1 MTWTDYKTNTD
12 IAKEL
17 NINPI
22 LDKIQEHRRNWL
34 QYINRMP
41 LDNVPRVI
49 KNYRSKGIRNQGRT
63 LTRLLDVGDRN
74 GSTSGPAPC

>member
-1 MTWTDYKTNTD
+1 
-12 IAKEL
+12 
-17 NINPI
+17 
-22 LDKIQEHRRNWL
+22 
-34 QYINRMP
+34 MP